1 MNRLTWP
8 GLAVCAAM
16 LAAGCGRSSAPP
28 GTEPPA
34 ERLLR
39 VLNWEDY
46 IDPALVE
53 QFTERTGIP
62 VDYQTF
68 ATQDELVGLIRSDP
82 GRSDLVIVD
91 ESVIQT
97 LIDLQL
103 LRTMDASRLAGLRHL
118 DPPGT
123 TLPPDINPDYAAP
136 YHFGCTLLAYRKDQA
151 PEPPAAWEALWD
163 ERYRG
168 RIMMP
173 VDFQEVFAV
182 TLLSLGHPMNSGDP
196 RELEE
201 ARERILRQAPL
212 VLEYTDATT
221 IQEALNSGEAALGV
235 LYNGDAARIAAT
247 NSQIGIVLPPEGVP
261 LWVDCFC
268 FPRDARNVEA
278 ALAFMDFLMEPDI
291 AAQNAAFLHY
301 ATPNRAA
308 RALMSPALLEDP
320 AVFPPAAIRARSS
333 YYLKPDVA
341 RLRMYNSTAA
351 EVRRLRGALGLGP
364 GTADP

>member
-1 MNRLTWP
+1 MNRSHRLA
-8 GLAVCAAM
+8 GAVCAAM

-28 GTEPPA
+28 ESGTPA
-34 ERLLR
+34 EHQLR
-39 VLNWEDY
+39 VLNWEEY
-46 IDPALVE
+46 IDPALLE
-53 QFTERTGIP
+53 RFTERTGVV

-68 ATQDELVGLIRSDP
+68 TTQDELVGLVRSDP
-82 GRSDLVIVD
+82 GRCDLVIVD

-103 LRTMDASRLAGLRHL
+103 LRPVDTSRLAGLRHL
-118 DPPGT
+118 DPPGA
-123 TLPPDINPDYAAP
+123 TLPPDIDPAYAVP
-136 YHFGCTLLAYRKDQA
+136 YHFGCTLLAYRKDRVT
-151 PEPPAAWEALWD
+151 EPPAGWTALWD
-163 ERYRG
+163 ERHRG

-201 ARERILRQAPL
+201 ARERIVLQASL
-212 VLEYTDATT
+212 VREYADVTT
-221 IQEALNSGEAALGV
+221 IQEALNAGEAELGV

-247 NSQIGIVLPPEGVP
+247 NAAIGIVLPPEGVP

-268 FPRDARNVEA
+268 FPRDARNVEE
-278 ALAFMDFLMEPDI
+278 ALAFMDFLMEPDV
-291 AAQNAAFLHY
+291 AAQNAAHLHY

-308 RALMSPALLEDP
+308 RALMPPALLEDP
-320 AVFPPAAIRARSS
+320 AVFPPAEVRARSG

-351 EVRRLRGALGLGP
+351 EVRRLRGALGIGP
-364 GTADP
+364 GTTDP